1 MMQNGRFSYSRNVWL
16 AIGIFVICT
25 IAFFVYARPEKQ
37 IGRANDLRYP
47 SCLLAN
53 ELRQSSD
60 DLTIMASTYVL
71 TSNPTYKNPHLIR
84 GS

>member
-25 IAFFVYARPEKQ
+25 IAFFVYARSEKQ
-37 IGRANDLRYP
+37 IGRANDLRHP

-60 DLTIMASTYVL
+60 DLTIMASAYVV
-71 TSNPTYKNPHLIR
+71 TGNPITKNRIR
-84 GS
+84 VR

>member
-1 MMQNGRFSYSRNVWL
+1 MQNKQFSFSRNVWL
-16 AIGIFVICT
+16 TIGCYLHHCLF
-25 IAFFVYARPEKQ
+25 RLRWSEKQ
-37 IGRANDLRYP
+37 IVRANDLRHQ

-84 GS
+84 GL